1 MFWIIDIGIILVLAG
16 CTFMGYKKGL
26 AKCLIK
32 ILSFVIALVVAF
44 ILFKPVAS
52 LITTKTS
59 VDDNIRSSIIKIIP
73 ESEKV
78 DENSDLPKSM
88 IEHINN
94 EIKTNVNETKETVVN
109 TVANEI
115 TKTAVNVLAW
125 ISIFIV
131 VRIILYVITAIFS
144 VLTELPIIKQ
154 IDKIGGV
161 AYGVLQAAVIIFV
174 IFGIISFISPVI
186 DNSGLIAT
194 INKSILG
201 SVVYKSYTIMKI
213 LF

>member
-201 SVVYKSYTIMKI
+201 SVVYNNNPIMKI